1 MGKVETHV
9 DPTTLSPAIPT
20 HNPYCAYWVCLY
32 GKKVF
37 SPMGERVC
45 GGSLLVSP
53 PFRTLFLSCFVLPYL
68 SGLCLYPG
76 TDLCHELI
84 GSYLLVYPGLM
95 SFLWAH

>member
-37 SPMGERVC
+37 SPMGERVWC
-45 GGSLLVSP
+45 LWVYWY
-53 PFRTLFLSCFVLPYL
+53 LPH
-68 SGLCLYPG
+68 SGLCSSLASYSRIS
-76 TDLCHELI
+76 LVFVCIQVLI
-84 GSYLLVYPGLM
+84 CAM
-95 SFLWAH
+95 S